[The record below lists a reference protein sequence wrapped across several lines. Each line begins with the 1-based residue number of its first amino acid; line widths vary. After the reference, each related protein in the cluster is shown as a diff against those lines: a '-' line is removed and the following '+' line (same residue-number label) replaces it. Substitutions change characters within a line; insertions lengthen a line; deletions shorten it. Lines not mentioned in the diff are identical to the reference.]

1 MHGMSLGLPIV
12 CFLVGALG
20 AVLGAWVYTRRATA
34 QLEALRWTLEL
45 AREKAERDTQLA
57 SLCVP
62 QWVQQAVRLEFERLG
77 KLQAAQWSEQAREQ
91 QRWQA
96 EQDVLRRGEWQ
107 ALQGNA
113 VCRVPPVMA
122 APAPVARPQ
131 RMPVASPTTE
141 QMRRFEPP
149 KAPLPTPV
157 AAAEAPER
165 ELSDAEIDALPPD
178 LPAPARPPG
187 KKLPAP
193 KARVLRNI

>member
-77 KLQAAQWSEQAREQ
+77 KQQAAHWSEQAREQ

-96 EQDVLRRGEWQ
+96 GQDALRREEWQ
-107 ALQGNA
+107 ALRGNA
-113 VCRVPPVMA
+113 AGRVPPVVV
-122 APAPVARPQ
+122 APTPVARPQ
-131 RMPVASPTTE
+131 KMSVASPPTE

-165 ELSDAEIDALPPD
+165 SDAEIDALPPD
-178 LPAPARPPG
+178 LPAPAGPPG

>member
-1 MHGMSLGLPIV
+1 MHGISLGLPIV

-96 EQDVLRRGEWQ
+96 GQDTLRREEWQ
-107 ALQGNA
+107 ALRGNA
-113 VCRVPPVMA
+113 GGPVPLVVAP
-122 APAPVARPQ
+122 PAPVARPQ